1 MRPPRSDASSDVH
14 LVYTDHV
21 EGGFEAWLDA
31 EVLTPDQQA
40 SIIECRGLLLT
51 VTGALRTKVQATEV
65 AERAVSKAR
74 ARFGVRDVILDLRV
88 NTVSDGLLN
97 GPALRS
103 RHSAVY
109 QTVFQGVASDI
120 TRAKIRE
127 EPDLVARMRKRL
139 ADTADFP
146 QKAALLA
153 EIDPALQRSLD
164 ARSALLLAETAKKEA
179 DDEETA
185 AKIAVRHALEQ
196 IYGKLRAA
204 FPGRREFVESF
215 FPKRESARAAEETD
229 EEPPADEQ
237 PAG

>member
-1 MRPPRSDASSDVH
+1 MQLPRSDASSDVH
-14 LVYTDHV
+14 LVYADHV

-31 EVLTPDQQA
+31 EIISPDQQTA
-40 SIIECRGLLLT
+40 INEARGLLL
-51 VTGALRTKVQATEV
+51 GATTTLRTKALATQA
-65 AERAVSKAR
+65 AERTVSKAR
-74 ARFGVRDVILDLRV
+74 ARFAMRDVVLDLRV
-88 NTVSDGLLN
+88 NSVSDGLLN

-103 RHSAVY
+103 RQSGVY

-120 TRAKIRE
+120 TRARIRE

-146 QKAALLA
+146 EKATLLA
-153 EIDPALQRSLD
+153 QLDPALQRSLD
-164 ARSALLLAETAKKEA
+164 ARSALLQAEVAKKEA
-179 DDEETA
+179 EDEETA
-185 AKIAVRHALEQ
+185 ARMALRHTLEQ
-196 IYGKLRAA
+196 IYGRLRSA

-215 FPKRESARAAEETD
+215 FPKRESARGAGSA